1 MDKLDFIEGMKIL
14 SSCYQKDIGNDDFT
28 IWYEMLKELNK
39 DDYIKAVIEICKEKS
54 FMPTVHDILDKT
66 KVIKKKY
73 LLAILE
79 VMKKDGY
86 FRKGYRLLGQ
96 EHEDRNYY
104 KTIRWIENE
113 TAPMFL
119 KDDIREYIRKQK
131 TKNNIKLINQ
141 KNKIQ
146 IN

>member
-1 MDKLDFIEGMKIL
+1 
-14 SSCYQKDIGNDDFT
+14 
-28 IWYEMLKELNK
+28 
-39 DDYIKAVIEICKEKS
+39 
-54 FMPTVHDILDKT
+54 MPTVHDILDKT